1 MHETLII
8 ADASPLIALVD
19 IEELEVL
26 HRLYERVIVT
36 DIVRGEIHAELPGW
50 IEVATNYNQNQLQ
63 ILSLELDKGEASTI
77 AFAMEHPQAK
87 ILMDEKK
94 GRTAA
99 KRLGLTVTGT
109 VGVLLKAKEQG
120 LITSGKDIL
129 EKLEKHGFWLSEEL
143 RALIAGK

>member
-1 MHETLII
+1 MT
-8 ADASPLIALVD
+8 
-19 IEELEVL
+19 
-26 HRLYERVIVT
+26 
-36 DIVRGEIHAELPGW
+36 
-50 IEVATNYNQNQLQ
+50 TNYNQKQLQ

-77 AFAMEHPQAK
+77 AYAMAHPQAK

-120 LITSGKDIL
+120 LITSGQDIL

-143 RALIAGK
+143 RTLISGK

>member
-19 IEELEVL
+19 
-26 HRLYERVIVT
+26 
-36 DIVRGEIHAELPGW
+36 
-50 IEVATNYNQNQLQ
+50 
-63 ILSLELDKGEASTI
+63 
-77 AFAMEHPQAK
+77 
-87 ILMDEKK
+87 
-94 GRTAA
+94 TAA

-120 LITSGKDIL
+120 LITSGQDIL

-143 RALIAGK
+143 RTLISGK